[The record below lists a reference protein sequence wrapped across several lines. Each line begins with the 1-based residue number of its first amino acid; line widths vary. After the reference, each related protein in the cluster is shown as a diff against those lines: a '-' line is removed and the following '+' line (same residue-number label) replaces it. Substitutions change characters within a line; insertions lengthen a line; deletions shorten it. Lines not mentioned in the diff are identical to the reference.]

1 MAEKEKG
8 MLLME
13 KILKKFKTNVVISSL
28 LCVALGLVL
37 VLWPGL
43 SIQIVC
49 TAVGA
54 VLIVSG
60 VIRIVGYFTA
70 KDGSMYSQ
78 INLIFGIVFAVVGVW
93 IVIKP
98 EKVLAI
104 IPIIVGIVI
113 VLHGLHNLQQAIE
126 LCKDKYDKWWIAL
139 LLGILTVGFGVLL
152 ICRPFA
158 AIDTIVMLIGI
169 FLIYDGL
176 SNIWIVSRIY
186 KNAKIVKQEM
196 EAVEV
201 ESREIDTEE

>member
-1 MAEKEKG
+1 
-8 MLLME
+8 ME
-13 KILKKFKTNVVISSL
+13 KLLKKFKTNVVISSL
-28 LCVALGLVL
+28 LCVLLGLVL

-43 SIQIVC
+43 TIQIAC

-54 VLIVSG
+54 VLIISG
-60 VIRIVGYFTA
+60 AIRIISYFTA
-70 KDGSMYSQ
+70 RDGSMYSQ
-78 INLIFGIVFAVVGVW
+78 INLIFGIIFAVVGVW

-98 EKVLAI
+98 DKVLAI

-139 LLGILTVGFGVLL
+139 ILGILTVGFGVLL

-158 AIDTIVMLIGI
+158 AIDTVVMLIGI

-186 KNAKIVKQEM
+186 KNAKILKQEL
-196 EAVEV
+196 EAVEADAQ
-201 ESREIDTEE
+201 EIEE